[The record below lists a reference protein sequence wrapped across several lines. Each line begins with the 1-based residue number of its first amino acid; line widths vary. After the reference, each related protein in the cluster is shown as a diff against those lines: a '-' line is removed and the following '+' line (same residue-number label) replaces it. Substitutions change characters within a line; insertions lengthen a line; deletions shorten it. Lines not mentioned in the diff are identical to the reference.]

1 MQLRNFDL
9 NLLIVMEAIWTTRS
23 VSLAARRLNLAQST
37 ISAALNRLREQLDDK
52 IFVWSGHEM
61 VPTPLGN
68 QLMPEVV
75 NLLDGAR
82 ALLEE
87 SHGSRSDIER
97 RVVIAT
103 ADYIVALYG
112 GPLIERA
119 RAEGRNVVF
128 DFVGIKPQV
137 VNRNSLPDVD
147 LFIFPYDA
155 LRVSGLKHQSL
166 YKDSYVCIAAKDN
179 AALHEGMDANV
190 FMRLPHVGYSALPR
204 ATFNHESMLWENV
217 EAEANYRLT
226 MPDYLVFPRIV
237 SNSATVAIMPRRLAV
252 SLAEQW
258 PIKWIAP
265 PVPMPQLD
273 ITQVWRPARSQDPV
287 LAWVRKAILEI
298 TRDWSAYDA
307 MPAARDGAKRSARR
321 ASKR

>member
-75 NLLDGAR
+75 HILDGAR
-82 ALLEE
+82 ALLEQ
-87 SHGSRSDIER
+87 SHGSRSDVER

-119 RAEGRNVVF
+119 KAEGRNVVF
-128 DFVGIKPQV
+128 DFVGIKPQI

-179 AALHEGMDANV
+179 AAMYDGMDANA
-190 FMRLPHVGYSALPR
+190 FMRLAHVGYSALPR
-204 ATFNHESMLWENV
+204 VTFNHESMFWEDV
-217 EAEANYRLT
+217 ESEANYRLT

-237 SNSATVAIMPRRLAV
+237 SNSETVAIMPKRLAV

-258 PIKWIAP
+258 PIKWIEP

-273 ITQVWRPARSQDPV
+273 ITQVWRPARTQDP
-287 LAWVRKAILEI
+287 ILSWMRRAMAEI
-298 TRDWSAYDA
+298 TREWSAYDTT
-307 MPAARDGAKRSARR
+307 PVGRDSVKRSVKRT
-321 ASKR
+321 SKR